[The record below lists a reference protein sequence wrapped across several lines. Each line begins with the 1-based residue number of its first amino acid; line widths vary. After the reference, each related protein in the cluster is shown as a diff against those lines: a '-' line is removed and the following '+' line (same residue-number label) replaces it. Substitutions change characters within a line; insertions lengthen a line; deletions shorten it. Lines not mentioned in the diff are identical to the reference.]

1 GGEGSAVLPGVVHIH
16 RDVQLGS
23 GGVGPLDIA
32 VAETA
37 AGGVGAAAAA
47 GEAQLGEAVHH
58 GGVAGQITGL
68 LLHEGDTGH
77 VGQDVALHLGIGV
90 VIQGVTVDEDE
101 LGVGEVNGSLTQS
114 GLLQVTG
121 TDDHVG
127 AGVHSGLHSLVA
139 VVIGG
144 LIAAGG
150 LVILVAQA
158 IGGGV
163 ELHAVICTLVEALVL
178 QLAHI
183 GDEGNLVL
191 AILAGHA

>member
-1 GGEGSAVLPGVVHIH
+1 MPA
-16 RDVQLGS
+16 
-23 GGVGPLDIA
+23 
-32 VAETA
+32 T
-37 AGGVGAAAAA
+37 
-47 GEAQLGEAVHH
+47 
-58 GGVAGQITGL
+58 
-68 LLHEGDTGH
+68 
-77 VGQDVALHLGIGV
+77 V

-121 TDDHVG
+121 TDNHVG
-127 AGVHSGLHSLVA
+127 ASVHSGLHGLVA
-139 VVIGG
+139 VVISG

-191 AILAGHA
+191 AILAGHAVGDIVGVGDSGGVPAGGLLAALVGLGVIAGIAGVVLRGVVGLVAGGVVPAVAAAGHQGDHHRHGQQQRQ